1 MDRLFD
7 LDPQLL
13 FDAAVTAFCVFVMFT
28 FLSYLFIEP
37 VRKLLTKRQERI
49 ATDLSDA
56 ARDKTDALQLK
67 AQYEEK
73 LHNADK
79 EAEEILSEARKKALN
94 SENRIIQEAKEEAAR
109 IRERAKAEIELEKQA
124 AAEEMKQ
131 QMIQMAA
138 MMAGKVV
145 AASIDEK
152 KQDALIQETLK
163 EMGDQVWLS

>member
-13 FDAAVTAFCVFVMFT
+13 FDAAVTAFCVFVMVT
-28 FLSYLFIEP
+28 FLSYFFIEP
-37 VRKLLTKRQERI
+37 VRKLLAKRQEKI
-49 ATDLSDA
+49 ATELSDA

-73 LHNADK
+73 LQNADK
-79 EAEEILSEARKKALN
+79 EAEKILGEARKKALN
-94 SENRIIQEAKEEAAR
+94 NENRIIQEAKEEAAH

-131 QMIQMAA
+131 QMIRVAA